1 MAVAD
6 VPDPIVSTIGG
17 SVTGFDRLQALGAG
31 VTLPT
36 VSGLA
41 GEGAA
46 VASIPDQVSGFES
59 HGVV

>member
-1 MAVAD
+1 M
-6 VPDPIVSTIGG
+6 PDPIVSTIGG